1 MIKNQKMLF
10 VCGAP
15 RSGTT
20 AMHALLTADQR
31 IVMGMERYG
40 GYLNDEFGPQLFTK
54 ERFFDFESDPR
65 DWKKSRPY
73 YVEVAEPFF
82 ETSKYIGDK
91 IPLLYLQFDRVTK
104 AFPES
109 KFIVLLRNIVDIC
122 NSYQNRKDDPNDNW
136 SFDVNDAVN
145 HWNQLLDFIKSHAS
159 DPRIKLVIYEDFYTA
174 GVQQL
179 KDLYSF
185 IDLDFD
191 ETLRQEY
198 LNILEKTERLEQRRK
213 TALSDVQ
220 KLSIFKKANFDL
232 YQSILN
238 QEIGVSSAA
247 AKEVKPTVKGRDPM
261 SLDESDLKSAFRIF
275 MGRLDVSNKDLD
287 EFSSLDGSQ
296 VMAKIFATTEFQDN
310 TFNRE
315 LITSLAKQIRDQL
328 AKSKT

>member
-1 MIKNQKMLF
+1 
-10 VCGAP
+10 
-15 RSGTT
+15 
-20 AMHALLTADQR
+20 MHALLTADKR

-40 GYLNDEFGPQLFTK
+40 GYLNDEFGPQLFSK

-73 YVEVAEPFF
+73 YEEVAEPCFL
-82 ETSKYIGDK
+82 KAQYIGDK
-91 IPLLYLQFDRVTK
+91 IPLLYLQFDRVTQ

-136 SFDVNDAVN
+136 SFDVDDAVS
-145 HWNQLLDFIKSHAS
+145 HWNQLLEFIKLHAP

-174 GVQQL
+174 GIQQY

-191 ETLRQEY
+191 EMLRQEY
-198 LNILEKTERLEQRRK
+198 LNILEKTQRLEQRRK

-247 AKEVKPTVKGRDPM
+247 TKEVKPIAKGRDPM
-261 SLDESDLKSAFRIF
+261 SLDETDLRSAFRIF

-287 EFSSLDGSQ
+287 EFSSLNGSQ

-310 TFNRE
+310 AFNRE
-315 LITSLAKQIRDQL
+315 LITSLAQQIRDQL
-328 AKSKT
+328 TKAKP